1 MIRSPGNEE
10 RATYVLTTEMRSLSD
25 IRVEI
30 ERATERR
37 SELWHL
43 LSEGGHDEALTTELN
58 ELNEQIARLWDEHR
72 EVRARLR
79 FGDRDKI
86 VARARAEERLNR
98 AA

>member
-1 MIRSPGNEE
+1 MRNG
-10 RATYVLTTEMRSLSD
+10 VLALSTAMGSLSD
-25 IRVEI
+25 IRLEI

-37 SELWHL
+37 AELWHH
-43 LSEGGHDEALTTELN
+43 LSVDGYDADARAEL
-58 ELNEQIARLWDEHR
+58 EQLNDHLAKLWDEQR
-72 EVRARLR
+72 QLRARLR

>member
-1 MIRSPGNEE
+1 
-10 RATYVLTTEMRSLSD
+10 MRSLSD
-25 IRVEI
+25 IRIEI

-43 LSEGGHDEALTTELN
+43 LSEGHDAAVTDELAK
-58 ELNEQIARLWDEHR
+58 LNDDIAKLWDEHR
-72 EVRARLR
+72 ELRARMR

>member
-1 MIRSPGNEE
+1 
-10 RATYVLTTEMRSLSD
+10 MRSLSD
-25 IRVEI
+25 IRLEI

-37 SELWHL
+37 SELWHR
-43 LSEGGHDEALTTELN
+43 LSDGGHDTAVTDELAKLN
-58 ELNEQIARLWDEHR
+58 EEIASLWDEHR
-72 EVRARLR
+72 ELRARMR

>member
-1 MIRSPGNEE
+1 
-10 RATYVLTTEMRSLSD
+10 MRSLSD
-25 IRVEI
+25 IRLEI

-43 LSEGGHDEALTTELN
+43 LSEGHDPAHAAELSR
-58 ELNEQIARLWDEHR
+58 LNKRLEDLWDEHR
-72 EVRARLR
+72 ATRAALR
-79 FGDRDKI
+79 FGDRERI

>member
-1 MIRSPGNEE
+1 MG
-10 RATYVLTTEMRSLSD
+10 SLSD
-25 IRVEI
+25 IRLEI

-43 LSEGGHDEALTTELN
+43 LSEGHDSEVAGEL
-58 ELNEQIARLWDEHR
+58 ERLNEQLAKLWDEQR
-72 EVRARLR
+72 ALRARLR

-86 VARARAEERLNR
+86 VARARAEERLSR

>member
-1 MIRSPGNEE
+1 MRNVILAFTQS
-10 RATYVLTTEMRSLSD
+10 MRSLSD
-25 IRVEI
+25 IRIEI
-30 ERATERR
+30 ERATDRR
-37 SELWHL
+37 SELWHH
-43 LSEGGHDEALTTELN
+43 LSEDGYDAAARAEVEQ
-58 ELNEQIARLWDEHR
+58 LNEQISHLWDEQR

>member
-1 MIRSPGNEE
+1 MS
-10 RATYVLTTEMRSLSD
+10 SLSD
-25 IRVEI
+25 IRLEI

-37 SELWHL
+37 SELWHQL
-43 LSEGGHDEALTTELN
+43 AADGYDEAARTEL
-58 ELNEQIARLWDEHR
+58 ERLNEEIARLWDEQR
-72 EVRARLR
+72 ELRARLR

>member
-1 MIRSPGNEE
+1 LSRSMS
-10 RATYVLTTEMRSLSD
+10 ALSD

-30 ERATERR
+30 DQASERR
-37 SELWHL
+37 SELWHR
-43 LSEGGHDEALTTELN
+43 LSVDGYDAAAREEL
-58 ELNEQIARLWDEHR
+58 EKLNEQIAQLWDEQR
-72 EVRARLR
+72 ELRARLR

>member
-1 MIRSPGNEE
+1 
-10 RATYVLTTEMRSLSD
+10 MRSLSD

-30 ERATERR
+30 ERATDRR
-37 SELWHL
+37 SELWHI
-43 LSEGGHDEALTTELN
+43 LSEEGHSTAVTEEL
-58 ELNEQIARLWDEHR
+58 EQLNEQIAQLWDEHR

>member
-1 MIRSPGNEE
+1 LSSSMS
-10 RATYVLTTEMRSLSD
+10 ALSD

-30 ERATERR
+30 DQASERR
-37 SELWHL
+37 SELWHR
-43 LSEGGHDEALTTELN
+43 LSVDGYDAAAREEL
-58 ELNEQIARLWDEHR
+58 EKLNEQIAQLWDEQR
-72 EVRARLR
+72 ELRARLR